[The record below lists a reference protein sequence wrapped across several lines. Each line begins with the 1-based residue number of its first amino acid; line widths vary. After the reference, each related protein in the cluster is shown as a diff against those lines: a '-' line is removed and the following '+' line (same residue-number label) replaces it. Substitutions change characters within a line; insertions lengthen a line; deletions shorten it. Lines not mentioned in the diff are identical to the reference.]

1 MFNFR
6 YVACAALL
14 LCLAAAV
21 SAQTVTGTLQGTVVD
36 SKGAV
41 VPGAE
46 VIIRNME
53 TGQERNA
60 KTSDEGTYVASF
72 LPLGRYNV
80 TASGPGFSKVAQEN
94 IEITLNQTRVV
105 NFTLNPSSV
114 TEAVVVTA
122 DAAPINTTNAEIKG
136 SLNSQE
142 ILEKPTFNQG
152 NFLTLAETF
161 TGFQENPTSG
171 QNNPTAS
178 SGSSINFNGTGTR
191 GATFQI
197 TLPRHREET
206 S

>member
-14 LCLAAAV
+14 LFVAAAV
-21 SAQTVTGTLQGTVVD
+21 SAQTVTGTLQGTVMD
-36 SKGAV
+36 SRGAV

-46 VIIRNME
+46 VVIRNME
-53 TGQERNA
+53 TGQERNV
-60 KTSDEGTYVASF
+60 KTGDEGTYLASF
-72 LPLGRYNV
+72 LPLGRYTI
-80 TASGPGFSKVAQEN
+80 TASGPGFSKIAQEN

-142 ILEKPTFNQG
+142 IL
-152 NFLTLAETF
+152 
-161 TGFQENPTSG
+161 
-171 QNNPTAS
+171 
-178 SGSSINFNGTGTR
+178 
-191 GATFQI
+191 
-197 TLPRHREET
+197 
-206 S
+206 